1 MSARPVENARDFMF
15 IYYLLF
21 IIYYLLMC
29 SLDEELTW
37 SALDFS
43 VEPAVNRTFRA
54 TFPSEQSANEFRD
67 IFAEGKVPFT
77 THRTH

>member
-1 MSARPVENARDFMF
+1 LR
-15 IYYLLF
+15 
-21 IIYYLLMC
+21 

-54 TFPSEQSANEFRD
+54 TFPSEQAANEFRD
-67 IFAEGKVPFT
+67 IFAEGKVPFPPDPNVAMNFT
-77 THRTH
+77 KLSTRLCFYFLKRYRKK

>member
-1 MSARPVENARDFMF
+1 MLETLF
-15 IYYLLF
+15 LF
-21 IIYYLLMC
+21 IIYFALWLR

-54 TFPSEQSANEFRD
+54 TFPSEQAANEFRD
-67 IFAEGKVPFT
+67 IFAEGKVPQIRFMT
-77 THRTH
+77 YAF